1 MASRGCARSYGFG
14 VPDWPEPVQRVA
26 GFLEASGAEARI
38 EQFANGTPTAKDAAD
53 AVGCALADIVKSL
66 VFRCDDRAVLVMV
79 PGDRRADSGKVASHL
94 GCTEVRIARADEV
107 REATGFDPGAVAPF
121 PLPYVETVLIDR
133 SLLSRELVW
142 IGSGSDH
149 HLVGLEP
156 SELVRLSHATP
167 MDAVGG
173 GA

>member
-1 MASRGCARSYGFG
+1 

-53 AVGCALADIVKSL
+53 AVGCALTDIVKSL

-94 GCTEVRIARADEV
+94 GCTEVRIARPDEV

-121 PLPYVETVLIDR
+121 PLPHVETVLIDR

-142 IGSGSDH
+142 IGSGSEH

-156 SELVRLSHATP
+156 SELVRLSRATA